1 MHTSA
6 TISLQGMEFFAYH
19 GFYDEEQKIGNKYSV
34 DISLQGDVQ
43 ASATAQDQLR
53 GTINY
58 ELLYRLTAEE
68 MQQQS
73 RLLEHVAARIL
84 ARIFD
89 TFESV
94 SQAEVCVRKHQPPV
108 GGLCAAAAVTLR
120 RTKA

>member
-6 TISLQGMEFFAYH
+6 TISLHGMEFFAYH

-34 DISLQGDVQ
+34 DITLQGEVQ
-43 ASATAQDQLR
+43 ESATAQDQLA

-58 ELLYRLTAEE
+58 EVLYRLTAEE
-68 MQQQS
+68 MQQKS

-84 ARIFD
+84 ARIF
-89 TFESV
+89 ESFTSV
-94 SQAEVCVRKHQPPV
+94 QQAEVCVRKHQPPV
-108 GGLCAAAAVTLR
+108 GGLCHYAAVTLR